1 VSGIKDLH
9 AIIRRDR
16 VAGIEPND
24 DWLRTARGQACTDHR
39 AWTRVVLRPQDTP
52 DRDVILVVEEGELE
66 RRIRD
71 RHVEAI
77 AQREFQFKLVRAV
90 DLARDRFTMIELVV
104 TVAIVALLATAVIPS
119 AQLTFQRERE
129 AELRSSLRILRTAID
144 AYKKAAD
151 DGRVKKDADKS
162 GYPPDL
168 QTLVDGVED
177 ARNPKP
183 GIMIYFLR
191 RIPRDPL
198 WPDAT
203 TAAVLGT
210 PALPVH

>member
-1 VSGIKDLH
+1 MNS
-9 AIIRRDR
+9 R
-16 VAGIEPND
+16 
-24 DWLRTARGQACTDHR
+24 LRARG
-39 AWTRVVLRPQDTP
+39 
-52 DRDVILVVEEGELE
+52 
-66 RRIRD
+66 
-71 RHVEAI
+71 
-77 AQREFQFKLVRAV
+77 
-90 DLARDRFTMIELVV
+90 FTMIELVV

-151 DGRVKKDADKS
+151 DGRIKKDADKS

-198 WPDAT
+198 WPDAA
-203 TAAVLGT
+203 TAAADSWGLRSYASPTDDPQPGDDVFDVYSRSSKTGLNGV
-210 PALPVH
+210 PYREW